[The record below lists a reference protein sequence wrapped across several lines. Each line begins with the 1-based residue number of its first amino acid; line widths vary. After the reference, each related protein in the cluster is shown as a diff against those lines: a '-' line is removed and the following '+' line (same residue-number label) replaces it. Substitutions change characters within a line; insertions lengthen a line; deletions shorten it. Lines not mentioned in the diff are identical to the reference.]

1 MGRRGRPPKFVL
13 DPNGRPIVGLSYS
26 KSNRCYY
33 ATYSNPRV
41 WFARDLAEALFKFRQ
56 YENQQQQ
63 EEPVVEIP
71 IPDLPQT
78 IRKIGFI
85 EWDEIPNE
93 PPIVPEAYAGET
105 AIVPENLFF
114 QKARNIILTDPIEAA
129 RKLGIPE
136 LSRLADPPKLEP
148 PLSLDAILQFYLDH
162 RKPSK
167 DERRKAISVWEGF
180 CKIIPAKTVREITA
194 NMIHDYR
201 DTIWAEYEE
210 KGWSTSWLR
219 GKFSRVK
226 TIFNYSRK
234 MGRTNREELK
244 RVVEYCSCLVAPT
257 SVGEDAQPIEKEDVH
272 KLLSNCN
279 TKWRAIILLALNCG
293 YYAKDKL

>member
-71 IPDLPQT
+71 IPDLPQPLKKT
-78 IRKIGFI
+78 GII
-85 EWDEIPNE
+85 EWSDIPDE

-114 QKARNIILTDPIEAA
+114 QKARNIILTGPIEAA
-129 RKLGIPE
+129 RKPGIPE
-136 LSRLADPPKLEP
+136 LSRLTDLPPLEP
-148 PLSLDAILQFYLDH
+148 PRLLEGHSRIPKSHLRKRPSRRQLQG
-162 RKPSK
+162 SEK
-167 DERRKAISVWEGF
+167 DS
-180 CKIIPAKTVREITA
+180 
-194 NMIHDYR
+194 
-201 DTIWAEYEE
+201 
-210 KGWSTSWLR
+210 
-219 GKFSRVK
+219 
-226 TIFNYSRK
+226 
-234 MGRTNREELK
+234 
-244 RVVEYCSCLVAPT
+244 
-257 SVGEDAQPIEKEDVH
+257 
-272 KLLSNCN
+272 
-279 TKWRAIILLALNCG
+279 
-293 YYAKDKL
+293 